1 VTSTELD
8 PKQRLMASAAAAFL
22 RDGYGA
28 ANLGEIARSAGISK
42 KTIYKYTESKAK
54 LFSAVVE
61 DSIRRAGA
69 LQWLDH
75 DDGSGSAKD
84 ALIEFMV
91 THARL
96 VFSEKGIATY
106 RLVMAEA
113 RQFPE
118 LARAYE
124 TVVAATAIQSLTN
137 WFERRRPVQR
147 FRIASSERIAT
158 MLISL
163 VLSEPLRRAVIGV
176 GSPPDEDQVRSSVEE
191 AVDVLL
197 RGIEGEQAAFGA
209 E

>member
-28 ANLGEIARSAGISK
+28 ANLGEIAKSAGISK
-42 KTIYKYTESKAK
+42 KTIYKYTESKAT

-61 DSIRRAGA
+61 DSIRRAGS

-91 THARL
+91 AHARL

-124 TVVAATAIQSLTN
+124 TVVAATALQSLTN